1 VGDGVY
7 VGELE
12 HDKRGRVAAAVA
24 WVSGHL
30 GRALTAAGV
39 VLVAL
44 AILGWLKAPDLY
56 GGVLN
61 EQARVQAVVTTRA
74 SVLAALAGAGA
85 LATIGINLRNSR
97 TNAQTLRTTQETFR
111 VTERG
116 HLTERYTKA
125 IEQLGNETSVAIRL
139 GGIYALQ
146 QLAVDTSRDG
156 DQATIVEVLSAF
168 VRLNL
173 HIQDGGPSRPSL
185 PPGQTPRA
193 RRTRPLK
200 AEPRAD
206 VLAAISVLAQLPN
219 RPAVPMRAD
228 FTGLDFSLIILSNAR
243 LVDANL
249 SEVRLPGANLTNA
262 NLARARLVFAGLSGA
277 NLTDATLIGATL
289 IGATLIGAHL
299 AGATLAG
306 ADFSTADLTSA
317 ELHSAN
323 LARARLVGADF
334 TNANLTG
341 ANLTEAILGRSV
353 FTGADLT
360 GADLTGANL
369 AGADFTAAELAGA
382 DVSEASGLTEAQLA
396 RVRSR
401 PRDPSPTTPPP
412 AVNGGSGTDGD
423 QDRRCS
429 H

>member
-7 VGELE
+7 GGELE
-12 HDKRGRVAAAVA
+12 HDKRGGVAAAVA

-173 HIQDGGPSRPSL
+173 HIQDGGPVSAF
-185 PPGQTPRA
+185 PPTGTDAEGAPDETP
-193 RRTRPLK
+193 K
-200 AEPRAD
+200 VEPRAD

-249 SEVRLPGANLTNA
+249 SEVRLAGANLTNA

-277 NLTDATLIGATL
+277 NLTDATLS
-289 IGATLIGAHL
+289 GATLIGAHL

-317 ELHSAN
+317 ELNSAN

-401 PRDPSPTTPPP
+401 PRDPSPTTPSP

>member
-1 VGDGVY
+1 MGDGVY

-173 HIQDGGPSRPSL
+173 HIQDGGPVSAF
-185 PPGQTPRA
+185 PPTGTDAEGAPDETP
-193 RRTRPLK
+193 K
-200 AEPRAD
+200 VEPRAD

-249 SEVRLPGANLTNA
+249 SEVRLAGANLTNA

-277 NLTDATLIGATL
+277 NLTDATLS
-289 IGATLIGAHL
+289 GATLIGAHL

-317 ELHSAN
+317 ELNSAN

-401 PRDPSPTTPPP
+401 PRDPSPTTPSP

>member
-1 VGDGVY
+1 MGDGVY

-173 HIQDGGPSRPSL
+173 HIQDGGPVSAF
-185 PPGQTPRA
+185 PPTGTDAEGAPDETP
-193 RRTRPLK
+193 K

-249 SEVRLPGANLTNA
+249 SEVRLAGANLTNA

-277 NLTDATLIGATL
+277 NLTDATLS
-289 IGATLIGAHL
+289 GATLIGAHL

-317 ELHSAN
+317 ELNSAN

-341 ANLTEAILGRSV
+341 ANLTEAILGRSA

-382 DVSEASGLTEAQLA
+382 DVSEASGLTAQLA

-401 PRDPSPTTPPP
+401 PRDPSPTTPSP